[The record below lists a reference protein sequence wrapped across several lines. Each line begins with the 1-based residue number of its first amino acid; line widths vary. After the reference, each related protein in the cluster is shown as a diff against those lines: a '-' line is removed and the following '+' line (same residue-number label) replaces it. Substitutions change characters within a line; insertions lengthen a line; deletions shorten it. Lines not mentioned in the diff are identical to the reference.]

1 MILPSLT
8 RLSTIPTST
17 LYRGARRCFSHK
29 VLTEETMSQAVRRM
43 EYAVRGEVVSAAS
56 RLQHE
61 ITENP
66 SSHPQIDHV
75 LYTNVGNPH
84 SVGQE
89 SLRWPRLVMALCNL
103 PDDLGIDH
111 PEAHRL
117 FPKEVID
124 RAKEIKHISLEDQGT
139 GAYSH
144 SQGHFSFRQHISNFI
159 EARDGGVPSNPDHIF
174 MTNGASTGID
184 MILQTLLADET
195 WYVVA
200 DAPLHCHVV
209 ETLNNVLKFTNSSQW
224 PHDSDP
230 SVSALLCNHCVEEGA
245 SSWLLFR

>member
-1 MILPSLT
+1 MIYPL
-8 RLSTIPTST
+8 LSTFSTMWPST
-17 LYRGARRCFSHK
+17 LLRGASRCVSQK
-29 VLTEETMSQAVRRM
+29 VLTEETMSQAVRNM

-61 ITENP
+61 IAENP

-75 LYTNVGNPH
+75 LFTNVGNPH

-103 PDDLGIDH
+103 PDELGIDH
-111 PEAHRL
+111 PDAYRI
-117 FPKEVID
+117 FPREVID

-159 EARDGGVPSNPDHIF
+159 EERDGGVPSNPDHIF

-195 WYVVA
+195 WCVFFV
-200 DAPLHCHVV
+200 DA
-209 ETLNNVLKFTNSSQW
+209 VLF
-224 PHDSDP
+224 
-230 SVSALLCNHCVEEGA
+230 V
-245 SSWLLFR
+245 